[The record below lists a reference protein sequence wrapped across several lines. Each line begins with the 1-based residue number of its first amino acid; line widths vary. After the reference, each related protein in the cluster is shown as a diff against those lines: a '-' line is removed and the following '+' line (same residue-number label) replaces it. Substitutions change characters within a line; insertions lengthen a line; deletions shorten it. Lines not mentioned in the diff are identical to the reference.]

1 MNLAQRA
8 LTLRES
14 RGLDKKQ
21 SAIGAGVDPSV
32 ITLIEKDARNGARP
46 ETLIKIAEFYNVTVG
61 YLLGVEAENYMP
73 VMKAAAEHGLT
84 PDDLVHLIRNAGAK
98 K

>member
-46 ETLIKIAEFYNVTVG
+46 ETLIKLAGFYNVTVG
-61 YLLGVEAENYMP
+61 YLLGVEAENWWP
-73 VMKAAAEHGLT
+73 VMRAATEHGLT
-84 PDDLVHLIRNAGAK
+84 PDDLVQMIRSAGTRK
-98 K
+98 